1 MAGLRAG
8 ADHRPGQLGVVAGV
22 AEPLHERAVDLE
34 DVDREPVQVAER
46 GVAGAEVVDGQP
58 RPQAL
63 ELAQDRQDGLAVDHT
78 VADQVPFTVTGPSC
92 DSSDTTFFGVYLP
105 ATLDAGD
112 RLYVGSAGAYTTPP
126 TATGSRRR
134 LRCSSAADDPAAP
147 PDRDG
152 AGRLVRAVAG
162 LDGLQPA
169 RGPGPRPGR
178 ARLVQRGHADRG
190 GPVGPGGDPPLG
202 PAGRPGPAPGHL
214 CDRVGAAG
222 RHLRPPPRRGACP
235 WSRP

>member
-1 MAGLRAG
+1 MTLTRARVRVEGIVQGVGFRPFVHALAGRLGLAGLVGNDAG
-8 ADHRPGQLGVVAGV
+8 GVFVEVEGAAETV
-22 AEPLHERAVDLE
+22 ERFLAALAAEAPPLVEPLHARAVDGE

-112 RLYVGSAGAYTTPP
+112 RLYVGSAGAYTLSYASTFN
-126 TATGSRRR
+126 GF
-134 LRCSSAADDPAAP
+134 
-147 PDRDG
+147 
-152 AGRLVRAVAG
+152 
-162 LDGLQPA
+162 
-169 RGPGPRPGR
+169 
-178 ARLVQRGHADRG
+178 
-190 GPVGPGGDPPLG
+190 
-202 PAGRPGPAPGHL
+202 
-214 CDRVGAAG
+214 
-222 RHLRPPPRRGACP
+222 PPPSPVFIGR
-235 WSRP
+235 S

>member
-1 MAGLRAG
+1 MTLTRARVRVEGIVQGVGFRPFVHALAGRLGLAGLVGNDAG
-8 ADHRPGQLGVVAGV
+8 GVFVEVEGAAETV
-22 AEPLHERAVDLE
+22 ERFLAALAAEAPPLVEPLHARAVDGE

-152 AGRLVRAVAG
+152 AGRLVRAVAR
-162 LDGLQPA
+162 LDGVQP
-169 RGPGPRPGR
+169 PGRPRPRPGR
-178 ARLVQRGHADRG
+178 A
-190 GPVGPGGDPPLG
+190 
-202 PAGRPGPAPGHL
+202 
-214 CDRVGAAG
+214 
-222 RHLRPPPRRGACP
+222 
-235 WSRP
+235 